1 MNDDLDDSDSKSL
14 PVLAT
19 VESWR
24 DSCMPAMPATI
35 EAHGPAARFA
45 WEEFFRGEIRNAYT
59 RRNYLHAVRRFL
71 AWTAARDVELKRIA
85 PAHVGAYL
93 DESTTSAPTKKL
105 HLAALRAFFD
115 RLVLRHV
122 VVLNPAQSVRG
133 PKHATVEGRTP
144 EIGPAQ
150 IRQLLGSI
158 TSCDVVACRDRA
170 LIATLVYTAARVG
183 AVVRLRLRD
192 LHRDE
197 ATWSIRFD
205 EKGGKQREIP
215 VREDLRQLLSEYLA
229 RAATWPADAPLFRSA
244 VGKTKVLTDRPL
256 TPGDACRML
265 KRRLRHAGL
274 SGRLSPHS
282 FRVAVI
288 TDLLQHGAS
297 LEDVQNL
304 AGHADPRTT
313 RLYDRRQRRV
323 TRNLVERITI

>member
-1 MNDDLDDSDSKSL
+1 
-14 PVLAT
+14 
-19 VESWR
+19 
-24 DSCMPAMPATI
+24 
-35 EAHGPAARFA
+35 FA
-45 WEEFFRGEIRNAYT
+45 WEEFFRGEIRNVYT
-59 RRNYLHAVRRFL
+59 RRNYLHAVRRVL
-71 AWTAARDVELKRIA
+71 AWTDAGGIELPRIA

-93 DESTTSAPTKKL
+93 DESTLSAPTKKL
-105 HLAALRAFFD
+105 HLAAIRAFFD
-115 RLVLRHV
+115 RLVLRQG

-150 IRQLLGSI
+150 VRQLLSSI
-158 TSCDVVACRDRA
+158 GTCDIVACRDRA

-183 AVVRLRLRD
+183 AVVRLRVRD
-192 LHRDE
+192 LLRDE
-197 ATWSIRFD
+197 ATWSIRFH

-215 VREDLRQLLSEYLA
+215 VREDLRHLLSDYFALA
-229 RAATWPADAPLFRSA
+229 GATTRPADAPLFRSA
-244 VGKTKVLTDRPL
+244 VGKTKSLSDKPL

-265 KRRLRHAGL
+265 KRRLRRAEL
-274 SGRLSPHS
+274 PMRLSPHS

-313 RLYDRRQRRV
+313 RLYDRRQRQV